1 MRNLI
6 YSAKYIAK
14 RTKQEG
20 RKMDI
25 EGFKKFCEVRKYSE
39 EIKEQAIEV
48 AEEFNSFIQETKRNI
63 DSAIEEDVHSFAKE
77 MIATGKNKKEKYY
90 GLIRYCHFSGNE
102 VMLIALYELLDG
114 SDVLDNLSREL
125 FEVVGEEKGKE
136 ILAGIDFPVLGTTAD
151 KKPAITKK
159 IIERLEENLD
169 EKTCHKILVSN
180 LHGIP
185 KESYKG
191 QREKFLKAKNVDEY
205 LKERNAAFV
214 KTLEKHRE
222 EKTLFYTQ
230 EIDDEVIEHVKSNP
244 QIEGG
249 VRKGNIIYAEKIP
262 YMTKLFLHET
272 DEKLKNYYYCHCS
285 WVREALKTGET
296 KVPAKFC
303 KCSAGYYKNQW
314 DVILDQPIEVNVV
327 ETILDGDPRCLF
339 AIHLPEE
346 VVKKAEKK

>member
-1 MRNLI
+1 
-6 YSAKYIAK
+6 
-14 RTKQEG
+14 
-20 RKMDI
+20 MDI
-25 EGFKKFCEVRKYSE
+25 EGFKKFCVERKYSK
-39 EIKEQAIEV
+39 EIVEKALEMV
-48 AEEFNSFIQETKRNI
+48 REFNGFMQETKRNI
-63 DSAIEEDVHSFAKE
+63 DSATEEDVHSFAE
-77 MIATGKNKKEKYY
+77 ELITTGKNKKENYY
-90 GLIRYCHFSGNE
+90 ALIRYCYFSGNE

-125 FEVVGEEKGKE
+125 FEAVGGEKGKQ
-136 ILAGIDFPVLGTTAD
+136 ILADIDFPPLGTTAD
-151 KKPAITKK
+151 QKPVITKRV
-159 IIERLEENLD
+159 IERLEENID

-214 KTLEKHRE
+214 KTLEKHRN

-262 YMTKLFLHET
+262 YMTKKFLHET
-272 DEKLKNYYYCHCS
+272 DENMKNYYYCHCS

-314 DVILDQPIEVNVV
+314 DVILDQPVNVEVV

-346 VVKKAEKK
+346 VIKKAEQK